1 MNRLLIRL
9 TGITSAALLIAGCGG
24 SSGTAAPVST
34 VTMAAKTL
42 PAKTLPAKTV
52 TATVTATKT
61 APPETVEV
69 TSELTVTEPYSE
81 PETTAEPTSS
91 GSPTGLAIGET
102 SGITASDDDGSAEI
116 HVLSVKHATDGGGE
130 DGSKPKEGNY
140 LLIDVRYEATEGKY
154 TYNPFDWIVRDAEGR
169 TYEPGFGEYS
179 GDIDE
184 LDSGT
189 VVKGAKARGVVVIDA
204 PKGALTLEFGGGF
217 GSEPAT
223 WNIP

>member
-1 MNRLLIRL
+1 MNRLMIRL
-9 TGITSAALLIAGCGG
+9 TGIASAALLIAGCGG
-24 SSGTAAPVST
+24 SSGSAAPVST
-34 VTMAAKTL
+34 VTIAAKTL

-102 SGITASDDDGSAEI
+102 SGITASDDGGSAEI

-130 DGSKPKEGNY
+130 SGEKPKNGNY
-140 LLIDVRYEATEGKY
+140 LLIDVQYEATEGAY
-154 TYNPFDWIVRDAEGR
+154 NYNPYDWTIRDADGR
-169 TYEPGFGEYS
+169 TFEYGTS
-179 GDIDE
+179 YYAGDVKE
-184 LDSGT
+184 LNSGT
-189 VVKGAKARGVVVIDA
+189 VAKGARARGVVVIDA
-204 PKGALTLEFGGGF
+204 PKGPLTLEFGGF
-217 GSEPAT
+217 GNAPAT